1 MNYAI
6 EVLQD
11 NDLWEEIEAYKDYAL
26 VFKWYQEWQKDL
38 PDKKI
43 RLVKKE
49 HLMHYQPKPN
59 KREEIKIWDAVSI

>member
-6 EVLQD
+6 EVLQQ
-11 NDLWEEIEAYKDYAL
+11 NDLWEEIESHQDLDL
-26 VFKWYQEWQKDL
+26 VSKWFKEWQKDL

-49 HLMHYQPKPN
+49 RLDLYQPGSDN
-59 KREEIKIWDAVSI
+59 E